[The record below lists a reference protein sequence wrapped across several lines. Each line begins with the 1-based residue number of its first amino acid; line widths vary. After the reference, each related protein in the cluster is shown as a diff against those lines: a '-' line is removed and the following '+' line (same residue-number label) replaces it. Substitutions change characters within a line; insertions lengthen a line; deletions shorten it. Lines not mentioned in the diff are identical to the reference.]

1 MSAVDLR
8 VRELVY
14 LPYTSSSCT
23 LDERE
28 RATVMLS
35 NLSTSSHGVE
45 LAQHH
50 TRFQYST
57 KNNHLQIHSYPIH
70 IHPTNSF
77 MGYMI

>member
-8 VRELVY
+8 VRELVC

-23 LDERE
+23 LNERE
-28 RATVMLS
+28 RATIVVS
-35 NLSTSSHGVE
+35 NETTSSLGVE
-45 LAQHH
+45 LAHHH
-50 TRFQYST
+50 TLFQYST
-57 KNNHLQIHSYPIH
+57 KNNHLQIHRYPIH